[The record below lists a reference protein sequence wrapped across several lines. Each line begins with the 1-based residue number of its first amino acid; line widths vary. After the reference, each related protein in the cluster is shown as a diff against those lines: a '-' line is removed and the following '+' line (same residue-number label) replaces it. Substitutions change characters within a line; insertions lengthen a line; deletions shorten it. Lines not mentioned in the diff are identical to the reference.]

1 MKKILL
7 ILFVFIANVSLKAQ
21 ENSFRQDVLTYL
33 EINGTTQQY
42 SEAIDKLFD
51 LLKRQY
57 ASQKVEEKVWTALRK
72 ESQGELG
79 KIKAML
85 VSAYRGTYTQEDI
98 QSLIAFYKTDAGK
111 QLLQDQT
118 AMTTQQRQEASAF
131 YNGETGQ
138 KVLTSR
144 DKISQSVAEVSQ
156 IWSRDLYQKMR
167 DKLAEKGYLMQ
178 E

>member
-1 MKKILL
+1 MKKLLL

-21 ENSFRQDVLTYL
+21 ENTFRQDVLAYL

-42 SEAIDKLFD
+42 SQAIDQLFD

-57 ASQKVEEKVWTALRK
+57 ANHEIDDKVWVALRK

-85 VSAYRGTYTQEDI
+85 VSAYRGTYSQEDI
-98 QSLIAFYKTDAGK
+98 QNLITFYKTDAGK
-111 QLLQDQT
+111 QLLRDQT
-118 AMTTQQRQEASAF
+118 AMTGQQREDASVF
-131 YNGETGQ
+131 YNSETGQ
-138 KVLTSR
+138 KVLNSR
-144 DKISQSVAEVSQ
+144 DKISQSVAEVSE
-156 IWSRDLYQKMR
+156 IWSRDLYRMMR
-167 DKLAEKGYLMQ
+167 DKLAEMGYLMQ